1 MQQNPSKSTKATEPP
16 TDAERATFLAT
27 IPPRIFGERY
37 FFAWHGGV
45 KEFFLCETTELVE
58 DGRAFTAHLL
68 PFN

>member
-1 MQQNPSKSTKATEPP
+1 MQQQNPSKSTKATEPP
-16 TDAERATFLAT
+16 TDAERAAFLGA

-45 KEFFLCETTELVE
+45 KGETTEHVE
-58 DGRAFTAHLL
+58 NGHAFTAHLL